1 MTDSDSAPA
10 LHALAQAAAR
20 TSDAAA
26 EWPASLAAL
35 GRSIRVSHAAG
46 VSIRAIGRELQQ
58 GRTQAKGR
66 RARALLRPSVLLRQH
81 IAEVV
86 AAAAASGLTDVVV
99 FGSCARG
106 TDTPASDVDL
116 LVDTGR
122 STSLID
128 ISAFA
133 IAVAD
138 ILEVDEERVDV
149 VTGGLVPGSRLDRQ
163 IAAEAQPL
171 AAWSADRRRLD
182 SLPGWIHASDAG
194 ASEDELI
201 EVAESGLHPWGG
213 TSAAL
218 RGRPAGRPAGA
229 TLVDFNELARVSGV
243 VAAYATGINAGL
255 GHGAA
260 LTRAVTRD

>member
-1 MTDSDSAPA
+1 MTDSDSDSAPA

-106 TDTPASDVDL
+106 ADTPASDVDL

-149 VTGGLVPGSRLDRQ
+149 VTGGGGLVPGSRLDRQ
-163 IAAEAQPL
+163 IAAEAQP
-171 AAWSADRRRLD
+171 RRSRWQ
-182 SLPGWIHASDAG
+182 P
-194 ASEDELI
+194 
-201 EVAESGLHPWGG
+201 
-213 TSAAL
+213 
-218 RGRPAGRPAGA
+218 GRPIGGAWTPSRGGCTPATPA
-229 TLVDFNELARVSGV
+229 PPRTS
-243 VAAYATGINAGL
+243 
-255 GHGAA
+255 
-260 LTRAVTRD
+260 